1 VITQHWVDKLET
13 TYQAAFLNSTATP
26 FISSNKTEAGY
37 VRSAGHGAGNIAFM
51 AIYEAGHMVS
61 TPVTPLLLLSRMR
74 GANPGWMLRCD
85 RSRKISPWLR
95 STCWTGG

>member
-1 VITQHWVDKLET
+1 LDTFVITQHWVDKLET

-61 TPVTPLLLLSRMR
+61 SSMTFFFP
-74 GANPGWMLRCD
+74 RCYV
-85 RSRKISPWLR
+85 REVLI
-95 STCWTGG
+95 GVGVAI